1 MGTFGKVSLY
11 TELSPVSM
19 GSATAHWATM
29 SWTLLRCYSRC
40 KEIIV
45 NKTGKI
51 SILSVQSL
59 SSVQLFV
66 TPWATESQASLSIT
80 NSQSLLKLKSI
91 ESVMPS
97 NHLILCHSLLLLPS
111 IFPSIKVFPNELA
124 LCITWPEYWNFSFSI
139 SSSNLR
145 GWVDFF

>member
-1 MGTFGKVSLY
+1 
-11 TELSPVSM
+11 M
-19 GSATAHWATM
+19 GSATAHWATK
-29 SWTLLRCYSRC
+29 SQTLLRYYSRC

-51 SILSVQSL
+51 SILIVQSL
-59 SSVQLFV
+59 SSVQVFV
-66 TPWATESQASLSIT
+66 TPWATESQASLFIT

-97 NHLILCHSLLLLPS
+97 NYLILCRPLLLLPS
-111 IFPSIKVFPNELA
+111 FFPSIKVFPNELA

-139 SSSNLR
+139 SSSNEGL
-145 GWVDFF
+145 G